1 MGRRMIARS
10 APAHF
15 SSQKISG
22 PDSIAGKLRPLVSL
36 NGSSAPRG
44 HMLTASRLDGQDYI
58 RVGEETRTSHTGR
71 AVTVS
76 LWRFDCPDCG
86 AAFVQHHRA
95 RGFDPA
101 RRVSVSGNSIPHFS
115 SSAAA
120 PILPARWRAP
130 RPTRHALRVPPTS
143 APANAIASSP
153 WGGQPSTAARTAPID
168 SHVPIARTDRS
179 RRAVVQRRMT
189 CALRPCGACEP
200 R

>member
-1 MGRRMIARS
+1 MIARS

-44 HMLTASRLDGQDYI
+44 HMLTAFRLDGQDYI

-76 LWRFDCPDCG
+76 LWRSDCPDCG
-86 AAFVQHHRA
+86 DVFVQHHRA

-101 RRVSVSGNSIPHFS
+101 RRALRRCPACRKGPGRRVSVSRNSIPHFS

-130 RPTRHALRVPPTS
+130 PLKRHALQVPPTS
-143 APANAIASSP
+143 DPSYSIASPP
-153 WGGQPSTAARTAPID
+153 WADQRSAATRAGPFSSGPQPPLQA
-168 SHVPIARTDRS
+168 
-179 RRAVVQRRMT
+179 RRA
-189 CALRPCGACEP
+189 P
-200 R
+200 RGFVDK